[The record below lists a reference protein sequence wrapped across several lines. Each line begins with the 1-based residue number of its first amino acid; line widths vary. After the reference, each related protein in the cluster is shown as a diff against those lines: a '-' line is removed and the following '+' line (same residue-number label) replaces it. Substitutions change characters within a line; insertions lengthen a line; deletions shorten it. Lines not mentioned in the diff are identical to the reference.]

1 MSTINLQEII
11 LDQRFY
17 FNTNKSLIERDIDL
31 SLYIKTSQI
40 VVISGIRRCGK
51 STLMYQIKEQ
61 INWENQNYCYFNFD
75 DERIVLES
83 EILSEIYN
91 TSHKLFGEISVFF
104 FDEIQ
109 NVPNWEKF
117 VNRMYEQG
125 KKVYVTGSNSNLM
138 NSEISTTLT
147 GRNKLIHL
155 FPFSF
160 NEFLRFLG
168 KANTISKLTSLEK
181 TNLIGDFDHYMNFGG
196 FPIILKEN
204 DLELINSFFQ
214 DIIYR
219 DIVARFKIYQVNEL
233 KQIGLY
239 LMSNISKLFSYS
251 TLQNIS
257 GVKSLSTIKDYLFYY
272 EQSLLFMY
280 IKKFDYSL
288 KKQIM
293 NSKKVYTID
302 NAFMH
307 RIGLSFSENK
317 SRALENIVYIEL
329 KRRGFDVFY
338 HSGKNEC
345 DFIICEGLKVIQAIQ
360 VVYHFNKLNKN
371 REIAGLKE
379 TMQNFQVK
387 NGLILVYHQDNITDL
402 PENVKLEFI
411 WNWLL
416 KKE

>member
-138 NSEISTTLT
+138 NSEISTILT

-196 FPIILKEN
+196 FPIVLKEN

-272 EQSLLFMY
+272 EQSFLFMY

-317 SRALENIVYIEL
+317 GRALENIVYIEL
-329 KRRGFDVFY
+329 KRRGYDVFY

-360 VVYHFNKLNKN
+360 VVYHFKQI
-371 REIAGLKE
+371 E
-379 TMQNFQVK
+379 
-387 NGLILVYHQDNITDL
+387 
-402 PENVKLEFI
+402 
-411 WNWLL
+411 
-416 KKE
+416 